1 VLLMDTSLSVIVHT
15 SPAERTHSRS
25 NAACGKYLTMDEGEI
40 FIRNLIEAQKKSGL
54 KEAELSL
61 KAGLNRRAVTDL
73 REGRVASPKIS
84 TVFKLAKALN
94 LDPAEM
100 MGLGSRVKIQ
110 AELADFLSQYD
121 PKDQERFLVALSA
134 IAPPP
139 AEQS

>member
-1 VLLMDTSLSVIVHT
+1 
-15 SPAERTHSRS
+15 
-25 NAACGKYLTMDEGEI
+25 MDEGEI

-110 AELADFLSQYD
+110 AELADFLSQYE